1 MFACIP
7 LNPDDLIEQWLKK
20 DQYLHRIGKYVAK
33 CTTKNTIFVCIPLNL
48 MYSLN
53 NKCKKDQ
60 YSHWLVKK
68 VHK

>member
-20 DQYLHRIGKYVAK
+20 DQYLHRIVKWYVAK

-60 YSHWLVKK
+60 Y
-68 VHK
+68 